1 MDFSTHIIVFLV
13 SLVAGFTGAI
23 LGLGGGII
31 LIPFLTL
38 AIHLPIQEAIGVSIV
53 SVIATS
59 SGAAIAYVRDKIT
72 NIRIGMFLETATT
85 LGAVTG
91 AFIAGLLNAK
101 MLYFIFSIFMFYS
114 AFNMFKSR
122 HSETS
127 GDVKTHPMAV
137 KLKLNG
143 KYFDQLLNKT
153 VSYQVAGVY
162 PAYIVMYIAGILS
175 GLLGIGG
182 GAFKVLGMDMFMKLP
197 IKVSTSTS
205 NFMIGVTAAA
215 SAGVYFSRGDI
226 NPSAAG
232 PVALGVL
239 IGAHFGS
246 IALHRISNKHLR
258 VLFIPVLVIVAAQ
271 MIWKGWWS

>member
-101 MLYFIFSIFMFYS
+101 NALLHLFYLY
-114 AFNMFKSR
+114 
-122 HSETS
+122 
-127 GDVKTHPMAV
+127 
-137 KLKLNG
+137 
-143 KYFDQLLNKT
+143 
-153 VSYQVAGVY
+153 
-162 PAYIVMYIAGILS
+162 
-175 GLLGIGG
+175 
-182 GAFKVLGMDMFMKLP
+182 
-197 IKVSTSTS
+197 
-205 NFMIGVTAAA
+205 
-215 SAGVYFSRGDI
+215 
-226 NPSAAG
+226 
-232 PVALGVL
+232 
-239 IGAHFGS
+239 
-246 IALHRISNKHLR
+246 
-258 VLFIPVLVIVAAQ
+258 VLFRFLTCSNQGIPRLRAT
-271 MIWKGWWS
+271 